1 MSAEQKVV
9 RKAKLGEALIS
20 FLGLIIVMAIGIKVY
35 EVDPHIPMFIGVI
48 IAACVSL
55 YIGYSWE
62 SIEESMIHGISKAM
76 QSILILAIIG
86 ILIGVWMVSG
96 VVPSMI
102 YYGLNILSPKIFLPA
117 TLIICSITSLAT
129 GTSWGTA
136 GTMGIALMGIAQG
149 LGIPAPITAG
159 AVISGAYFGDK
170 MSPLSDTT
178 NLAPAMAG
186 TDVFTHVKFML
197 KATVLTYIITLVAF
211 TVLGMQYGS
220 GAAELSSI
228 QKMQTAIATEF
239 RVSPLLL
246 LPPVVVIVSIAKKM
260 PAIPGITLGILVA
273 AIMCPIFQGSGG
285 NLGSIL
291 SCGMY
296 GYESNIAEVMNSAGM
311 ADFLSE
317 AEAVAIDKLLSKGG
331 LMNMM
336 FSISMTII
344 AMMFGG
350 IVEMTGQME
359 VIVNNILKLV
369 HSDAGLVVATEA
381 TCILSNCTMPE
392 QYISIVVPGRMYA
405 KAYQERGL
413 HPKTLSNA
421 LESAGTVSGALI
433 PWNTCG
439 VYMSET
445 LGLPLYGAGGYVPYA
460 IFNYLMIFV
469 TAILAFVGVT
479 IAKMTEEQ
487 KKILAD
493 TGRVS

>member
-1 MSAEQKVV
+1 MSEKTKQV
-9 RKAKLGEALIS
+9 RSPKLWEALVS
-20 FLGLIIVMAIGIKVY
+20 FLGLIVVMAIAIIVY
-35 EVDPHIPMFIGVI
+35 GVDPHVPMFIGVI

-55 YIGYSWE
+55 YIGHKWE
-62 SIEESMIHGISKAM
+62 DIEQAMINGITQAL
-76 QSILILAIIG
+76 QSVLILAIIG

-117 TLIICSITSLAT
+117 TMIICSITSLAT

-159 AVISGAYFGDK
+159 AVLSGAYFGDK

-197 KATVLTYIITLVAF
+197 KATIVTYVITIVIF
-211 TVLGMQYGS
+211 TVIGLKYGAGS
-220 GAAELSSI
+220 AEMSSI
-228 QKMQTAIATEF
+228 VELQTAIADQF
-239 RVSPLLL
+239 KVSPLLL
-246 LPPVVVIVSIAKKM
+246 LPPVIVIVTIAKKM
-260 PAIPGITLGILVA
+260 PAIPGITIGIIVA
-273 AIMCPIFQGSGG
+273 AIMSPIFQGADGG
-285 NLGSIL
+285 FGALL
-291 SCGMY
+291 DCGMN
-296 GYESNIAEVMNSAGM
+296 GYV
-311 ADFLSE
+311 SE
-317 AEAVAIDKLLSKGG
+317 TGNEAVDALLSKGG

-369 HSDAGLVVATEA
+369 KSNASLVVATEV
-381 TCILSNCTMPE
+381 TCILSNATMPE

-439 VYMSET
+439 VFMSTT
-445 LGLPLYGAGGYVPYA
+445 LGLPVYGAGGYAPWA
-460 IFNYLMIFV
+460 IFNYLMIIM
-469 TAILAFVGVT
+469 TAVMAYMGIT
-479 IAKMTEEQ
+479 IAKMTDEE
-487 KKILAD
+487 KKILAE

>member
-1 MSAEQKVV
+1 MSDQAKKV
-9 RKAKLGEALIS
+9 RKANLGEALVS
-20 FLGLIIVMAIGIKVY
+20 FLGLILIMAIGIIKFH
-35 EVDPHIPMFIGVI
+35 VDPHIPMFLGVI

-62 SIEESMIHGISKAM
+62 QIEESMIHGITQAL

-117 TLIICSITSLAT
+117 TMIICSITSLAT

-159 AVISGAYFGDK
+159 AVLSGAYFGDK

-197 KATVLTYIITLVAF
+197 KATIVTYVITIVIF
-211 TVLGMQYGS
+211 TVIGLRYGS
-220 GAAELSSI
+220 GEAELSSI
-228 QKMQTAIATEF
+228 MELQQAIADQF
-239 RVSPLLL
+239 AVSPLLL
-246 LPPVVVIVSIAKKM
+246 LPPVVVIITIAKKM
-260 PAIPGITLGILVA
+260 PAIPGITIGILVA
-273 AIMCPIFQGSGG
+273 GLMSPIFQGADGG
-285 NLGSIL
+285 LGAL
-291 SCGMY
+291 LDCGMN
-296 GYESNIAEVMNSAGM
+296 GYV
-311 ADFLSE
+311 SE
-317 AEAVAIDKLLSKGG
+317 TGNEAVDALLSKGG

-359 VIVNNILKLV
+359 VIVNNILTLV
-369 HSDAGLVVATEA
+369 NSDPGLVVATEV
-381 TCILSNCTMPE
+381 TCILSNATMPE

-439 VYMSET
+439 VFMSQT
-445 LGLPLYGAGGYVPYA
+445 LGLPVYGAGGYAPWA
-460 IFNYLMIFV
+460 IFNYLMIIM
-469 TAILAFVGVT
+469 TAVMAFMGITV
-479 IAKMTEEQ
+479 AKMTEEE
-487 KKILAD
+487 KKILAE